1 LKSFAGSSRPLHAPQ
16 TAGSHRCSTPQATP
30 VEAARTETNAP
41 EEITMNTL
49 TTTTTFRSL
58 LIAASMAGALMA
70 ATPASAADV
79 ATRVVPVGDLNLATT
94 AGFERLNDRLH
105 KAAAQVCGETS
116 RQTLSRNA
124 AIEACQNGA
133 IGDAIAQLGNPS
145 FAAWY
150 VAKTGRGVPTRVAS
164 AK

>member
-1 LKSFAGSSRPLHAPQ
+1 
-16 TAGSHRCSTPQATP
+16 
-30 VEAARTETNAP
+30 
-41 EEITMNTL
+41 MNTL

-58 LIAASMAGALMA
+58 LIAASLTGALLA
-70 ATPASAADV
+70 AAPASADDV
-79 ATRVVPVGDLNLATT
+79 PTRVVTVGDLNLTT
-94 AGFERLNDRLH
+94 NAGFERLNDRLH
-105 KAAAQVCGETS
+105 KAAVQVCGETS

-124 AIEACQNGA
+124 AIQACQHGA

-150 VAKTGRGVPTRVAS
+150 VAKTGRSVPTRVAS